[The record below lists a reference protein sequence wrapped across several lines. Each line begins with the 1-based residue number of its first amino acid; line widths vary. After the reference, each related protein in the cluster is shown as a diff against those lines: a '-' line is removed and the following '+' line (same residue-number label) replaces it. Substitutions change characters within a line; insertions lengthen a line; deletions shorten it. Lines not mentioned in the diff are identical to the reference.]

1 MQRCWEVIDA
11 QVCDEAFDSMHLEDD
26 DDIVIVKHMC
36 GSTVVV
42 NGTIDG
48 TCSDAEDGGAACNG
62 THEISLTSSASLLT
76 TSPSSIESL
85 SFIGDSSVNEVEPI

>member
-36 GSTVVV
+36 GSAVLV
-42 NGTIDG
+42 NGPNNG
-48 TCSDAEDGGAACNG
+48 ACSDAEDGGAACSG

-85 SFIGDSSVNEVEPI
+85 SFIGDSINEVEPI